1 MTSWP
6 WRYAVLLLL
15 ILVTALGALSY
26 HERKP
31 TPVRAIWSQKWLG
44 SHWPQHPIRIVR
56 YQLPELP

>member
-31 TPVRAIWSQKWLG
+31 TPIRAIWSQKWLG
-44 SHWPQHPIRIVR
+44 PWWPTRPVQPAH
-56 YQLPELP
+56 YGLP